1 MKTIK
6 LQEISIVIIFI
17 LAVTFG
23 VTYKYWGL

>member
-6 LQEISIVIIFI
+6 LQEIGIIIIFI
-17 LAVTFG
+17 LAVAFG